1 MTMGNFSDFWRQ
13 KTHISQVLFILS
25 MMYCVSS
32 INVLLLALGIVRWIP
47 QAYLN
52 PKVLIGFSL
61 ISFAFALVLSIYHF
75 STFLNRRKRKY
86 DRMDGPQAD
95 SASDRTA

>member
-1 MTMGNFSDFWRQ
+1 MGNFSDFWKQ
-13 KTHISQVLFILS
+13 KTHISQILFILA

-32 INVLLLALGIVRWIP
+32 INVLLLALGVVRWIP

-52 PKVLIGFSL
+52 PKVLISFSL

-86 DRMDGPQAD
+86 DRVDVPRTD
-95 SASDRTA
+95 SASGKTV